1 MNTVLLTGA
10 NGFLG
15 SHLLKKLLK
24 SYQVIITLRK
34 HSDTAR
40 IDELLKTSNNLHTIF
55 VDDISAK
62 ELETLFA
69 SYPIDV
75 IIHCATNYGRKKSYF
90 FEVFNDNV
98 VFPMKLLEIGQGYQL
113 KHFINTDSYF
123 NKEHLSY
130 NALPHYSKTKKLLL
144 NYLKEFAKNVTVIN
158 MRLEHIYGKN
168 DNSDKFI
175 PFLLGNLSSNQ
186 ALQLTHGHQKRD
198 FVYISD
204 VVDTYV
210 KIISLLHSVDA
221 PFIELEVGSGISV
234 SIREFVETL
243 QKYLNSSS
251 TISFG
256 AINYRDD
263 EIMNS
268 YANNSLSDFAT
279 RHGIEFHFHD
289 IHEGIKAM
297 IRHG

>member
-279 RHGIEFHFHD
+279 RHGIEFRFHD